1 MSCCPPVLL
10 SSCLVVLLSCCRLS
24 CCRLSCYRCRCP
36 HMRALVSR
44 VPHDVCRTMCVPVMT
59 TSEQHRMGLPI
70 HCGAPCVWMLMVGM
84 CVCGAGR
91 CAARAQGACRLDA
104 NGWHGHGPACRRSVW
119 CRLKRLAACACCMCA
134 LHSGALPVC
143 CISSYLKH
151 LKLHLKQRNSNNEQ
165 RARLPTLSCHR

>member
-1 MSCCPPVLL
+1 MSCCPL
-10 SSCLVVLLSCCRLS
+10 VLLSCCLVVV
-24 CCRLSCYRCRCP
+24 CLVVVCLVIAVAAHTCVHWCPVCRTMCAARC
-36 HMRALVSR
+36 
-44 VPHDVCRTMCVPVMT
+44 VCRTMCVPVMT
-59 TSEQHRMGLPI
+59 TSQQHRMGLPI